1 MIQALEK
8 VFPVFRQ
15 ICDARHVD
23 GDDSDEK
30 PVLSPLPKNPP
41 DFLRSS
47 RRSRRRR
54 QHMLR
59 MSLGSMSLLMYFR
72 NRRPVF

>member
-1 MIQALEK
+1 MRGMLIVTTPME
-8 VFPVFRQ
+8 
-15 ICDARHVD
+15 
-23 GDDSDEK
+23 

-47 RRSRRRR
+47 RRSSRRR

-59 MSLGSMSLLMYFR
+59 TSLGSMSLLM
-72 NRRPVF
+72 